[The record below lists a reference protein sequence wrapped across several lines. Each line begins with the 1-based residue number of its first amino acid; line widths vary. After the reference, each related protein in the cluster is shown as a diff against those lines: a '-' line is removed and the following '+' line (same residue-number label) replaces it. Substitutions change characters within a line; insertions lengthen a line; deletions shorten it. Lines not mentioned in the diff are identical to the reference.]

1 MDTIIDNLFNLDILN
16 KTNIIN
22 SSDNSKSSDI
32 KNDNDTNKRIK
43 NSIAY
48 TKHKYSKETP
58 NPALEQGYKFKQYQ
72 SKITTTV
79 DNKNNSFMKINKNS
93 NQYSNKYNNNYK
105 EGYTNN
111 DSVAQQS
118 EALLNTI
125 KTSTSPA
132 QKENLAKLQQ
142 EYDETLKQ
150 YTDLT
155 NKISQSFTEYS
166 DRTST
171 SNPYLNKF
179 IRFTTGQICYVTN
192 QGVAKYIPTTDV
204 LNSISGV
211 NGCPNASSSSYVDV
225 NMSWSSNYNIPGT
238 QLPTS
243 PPLIMGT
250 NMGMNESCGNEGSN
264 VFVNTLLSNPSA
276 SYVGCFQDNATTP
289 AMTFIGGAPNASGN
303 ANGTYS
309 YSQCQETAI
318 LDGYQYFALQNVDTT
333 SGLGYCAVSNSETSS
348 TQYGNAYVPTGE
360 TTIWSSSTSGQTGNS
375 AILSVTGALSVINS
389 SGTSVYSTPNSTAQP
404 SNYLGCY
411 GDNTP
416 RAMSMYNGGSQS
428 YDLQQCQQIAQQNG
442 STYFALQN
450 STSGTNAQCAL
461 SSDWSQT
468 SEYGPAGNCSQIS
481 GGSWSGGGWSNA
493 VYNASLPQ
501 SNYVLTLLDSGNM
514 TITRGTSPSDDQ
526 GLIWETNTS
535 GQQQDANSAY
545 AAANGKYGQNWITSG
560 STMAAGDFVGSP
572 SGYIALIMQ
581 SDGNLVLYT
590 FTNKPNCQQISNKQ
604 FGGGVQAN
612 ALYNI
617 GSVGVNANMGQVA
630 YVDPDSQL
638 YPYPSSNTTYGTT
651 YSTVLQNFNIDGN
664 SIQGASFSN
673 CTDVSDCMKACNN
686 NDSCNSFVYDTSTPT
701 PSCFPKNISN
711 TYSSSTFTPSTNTT
725 TYIRDKNVLKVPPGV
740 SSSVNNINSVQYENY
755 PTGTGNMQS
764 SYGFSNIDQSQKQ
777 QLKILQEKLNKLS
790 LQINNIANK
799 FSNINNSVNKQIKK
813 DTLSLTR
820 YIDETDITNAKIHKI
835 EGFNNLDNILNDTK
849 INTSQKQYT
858 YIGLSILAATL
869 VFIAIKIKN

>member
-22 SSDNSKSSDI
+22 N
-32 KNDNDTNKRIK
+32 NDNITNKRIN
-43 NSIAY
+43 NSLAY
-48 TKHKYSKETP
+48 TKHKYSKDTP
-58 NPALEQGYKFKQYQ
+58 NPALQQGYKFKQYQ
-72 SKITTTV
+72 GKITTTV
-79 DNKNNSFMKINKNS
+79 DNKNNNFMKLNKNS
-93 NQYSNKYNNNYK
+93 NNYK

-111 DSVAQQS
+111 NSVAQQS

-125 KTSTSPA
+125 KKNTSPA
-132 QKENLAKLQQ
+132 QKESLLKLQQ

-171 SNPYLNKF
+171 SNPYLNKY
-179 IRFTTGQICYVTN
+179 IRFTTGQIYYVTN
-192 QGVAKYIPTTDV
+192 KGIAKYIPTTDV
-204 LNSISGV
+204 LTSMSGK
-211 NGCPNASSSSYVDV
+211 NGCPSASSASYVDI
-225 NMSWSSNYNIPGT
+225 NIPWSNNYNIQGT

-243 PPLIMGT
+243 PPLVIGT
-250 NMGMNESCGNEGSN
+250 NMEMNESCGNEGTN
-264 VFVNTLLSNPSA
+264 VFVNTLMSNSTA
-276 SYVGCFQDNATTP
+276 SYVGCFQDNATSP
-289 AMTFIGGAPNASGN
+289 AMTFVGSAPNTSGS
-303 ANGTYS
+303 ANGAYS
-309 YSQCQETAI
+309 YSQCQDSAI
-318 LDGYQYFALQNVDTT
+318 LDGYQYFALQNVDTA
-333 SGLGYCAVSNSETSS
+333 SGLGYCAVSNSETTS
-348 TQYGNAYVPTGE
+348 TQYGKSYVPTGE
-360 TTIWSSSTSGQTGNS
+360 SSIWSSSTSGQTGNS
-375 AILSVTGALSVINS
+375 AILSVSGALSVINS
-389 SGTSVYSTPNSTAQP
+389 SGTAVYSTPNSTAQP

-411 GDNTP
+411 GDNPT

-442 STYFALQN
+442 ATYFALQD

-461 SSDWSQT
+461 SSDLSQT
-468 SEYGPAGNCSQIS
+468 IEYGPAGNCTQIS
-481 GGSWSGGGWSNA
+481 DGTWSGGGWSNS

-514 TITRGTSPSDDQ
+514 TITRGTSPSDNQ

-545 AAANGKYGQNWITSG
+545 AAANGKYGQNWIVSG

-581 SDGNLVLYT
+581 TDGNLVLYT
-590 FTNKPNCQQISNKQ
+590 FTNKPNCQKISKNQ
-604 FGGGVQAN
+604 FGGGVEAN

-617 GSVGVNANMGQVA
+617 GNVGINANMGQVA
-630 YVDPDSQL
+630 YVNPDSQL
-638 YPYPSSNTTYGTT
+638 YPYPSSNTTYGST

-673 CTDVSDCMKACNN
+673 STDVNDCMEACNKN
-686 NDSCNSFVYDTSTPT
+686 ENCNSFVYDTSTPT
-701 PSCFPKNISN
+701 PSCFPKNVSN
-711 TYSSSTFTPSTNTT
+711 IYSSTTFTPSTNTT
-725 TYIRDKNVLKVPPGV
+725 TYIRDKTVLKVPPGLT
-740 SSSVNNINSVQYENY
+740 SNVNNINSVQYENY

-790 LQINNIANK
+790 LQMNNVANN
-799 FSNINNSVNKQIKK
+799 FSNINNRVNKQMKK
-813 DTLSLTR
+813 GSLSFTR
-820 YIDETDITNAKIHKI
+820 YVDETDITNSKIRMI
-835 EGFNNLDNILNDTK
+835 EGFNNLDNILNDTE

-869 VFIAIKIKN
+869 VFIAIKIKNQ